1 MNRIWPLALLALLVA
16 GCAGVGPRDGGP
28 DRPMDFSEVPDAV
41 PKHER
46 RTRAGN
52 PPSYVVNG
60 RRYHLLDSP
69 EGYIE
74 RGIASW
80 YGTKFHGRKT
90 SLGERYDMY
99 AMTAAHKTLPIP
111 SYVRVRNLRNGHEV
125 VVRVND
131 RGPFHDNRIIDLSYA
146 AASKLGIAQT
156 GTGLV
161 EVKTVTPGS
170 ERRRRQ
176 NAAVQAE
183 APKRE
188 AAGKPESE
196 QPGPAKAVK
205 TAASPPQTE
214 RAGKPEVPPASA
226 PSTPPPRRGDEA
238 DAAETE
244 ADTAPDL
251 FLQVGAFAELD
262 NAERLRSRL
271 RRHDIETVRIQP
283 ARREPAPVYRVRVG
297 PLPDVEQADLLAK
310 RLTKLGMGPP
320 HVVIE

>member
-1 MNRIWPLALLALLVA
+1 MRGLGSLVA
-16 GCAGVGPRDGGP
+16 VAVLVTGCAGVGPRDGGP
-28 DRPMDFSEVPDAV
+28 DRPMDFSDIPDAV
-41 PKHER
+41 PKDEP

-52 PPSYVVNG
+52 PSSYVVNG
-60 RRYHLLDSP
+60 RRYRLLDSP
-69 EGYIE
+69 EGYAE
-74 RGIASW
+74 KGIASW

-111 SYVRVRNLRNGHEV
+111 SYVRVRNLRNDREV

-161 EVKTVTPGS
+161 EVETVTPES

-176 NAAVQAE
+176 AAE
-183 APKRE
+183 ARREE
-188 AAGKPESE
+188 AAEQVVPET
-196 QPGPAKAVK
+196 PAPAKAVK
-205 TAASPPQTE
+205 TAATPAPSNQPPE
-214 RAGKPEVPPASA
+214 PEETAPATASA
-226 PSTPPPRRGDEA
+226 APEPPDGDGSGTAEA
-238 DAAETE
+238 AGDPA
-244 ADTAPDL
+244 L
-251 FLQVGAFAELD
+251 FLQIGAFAELD
-262 NAERLRSRL
+262 NAEQLRGRLRS
-271 RRHDIETVRIQP
+271 HDIDAVRIQP
-283 ARREPAPVYRVRVG
+283 AHRDPRPVYRVRVG
-297 PLPDVEQADLLAK
+297 PLPDVEEADLLAK